1 MAPKKI
7 FILEDDAD
15 ISELESYALQNSGY
29 ETQIFSSSAPFY
41 QALHQELPDLI
52 LLDIMLP
59 GENGLDILARLRRMP
74 NTAELKIIL
83 VTAKTS
89 EMDTV
94 RGLDMG
100 ADDYITKPFGI
111 MELVSRV
118 RARLRTASDT
128 TPELLSFGGVE
139 MDLSR
144 RQVRVGTTPIDLTY
158 KEFELLRLFLS
169 NPNMALSRDILME
182 KVWGYD
188 YDGSTRTLDMHIK
201 TLRKKLGHFDGE
213 IQTVRNVGYKLT
225 DRDTLQVYPL

>member
-1 MAPKKI
+1 MSAKLI
-7 FILEDDAD
+7 YILEDDGD
-15 ISELESYALQNSGY
+15 ISEIESYALQNSGY
-29 ETQIFSSSAPFY
+29 ETRVFSSSAPFY
-41 QALHQELPDLI
+41 QAINQQLPDLV

-59 GENGLDILARLRRMP
+59 GESGLDILKRLRSSPR
-74 NTAELKIIL
+74 TAELKIVL
-83 VTAKTS
+83 VTAKST

-118 RARLRTASDT
+118 KARLRTSKAKES
-128 TPELLSFGGVE
+128 ELLTFGGIA
-139 MDLSR
+139 MDASR
-144 RQVRVGTTPIDLTY
+144 RLVRVNDTPCDLTY
-158 KEFELLRLFLS
+158 KEYELLRLFLS
-169 NPNMALSRDILME
+169 NPNVALSRDLLME

-201 TLRKKLGHFDGE
+201 TLRQKLGDFSGS

-225 DRDTLQVYPL
+225 AGER

>member
-1 MAPKKI
+1 MGSRWI
-7 FILEDDAD
+7 YILEDDSD
-15 ISELESYALQNSGY
+15 IAELESYALQNSGY
-29 ETQIFSSSAPFY
+29 ETRIFSSSAPFY
-41 QALHQELPDLI
+41 QAVNQRLPDLV

-59 GENGLDILARLRRMP
+59 GESGLDVLRRLRSNP
-74 NTAELKIIL
+74 GTAEVRVIL
-83 VTAKTS
+83 VTAKSS
-89 EMDTV
+89 EVDTV

-118 RARLRTASDT
+118 KARLRTSGAAPS
-128 TPELLSFGGVE
+128 EILSFAEIE
-139 MDLSR
+139 MDTSR
-144 RQVRVGTTPIDLTY
+144 RLVRVKGKPCDLTY

-169 NPNMALSRDILME
+169 NPNVALSRDLLME

-201 TLRKKLGHFDGE
+201 TLRQKLGSFSGS

-225 DRDTLQVYPL
+225 SEES

>member
-1 MAPKKI
+1 MGSRWI
-7 FILEDDAD
+7 YILEDDSD
-15 ISELESYALQNSGY
+15 IAELESYALQNSGY
-29 ETQIFSSSAPFY
+29 ETRIFSSSAPFY
-41 QALHQELPDLI
+41 QAVNQRLPDLV

-59 GENGLDILARLRRMP
+59 GESGLDVLRRLRSNP
-74 NTAELKIIL
+74 GTAEVRVIL
-83 VTAKTS
+83 VTAKSS
-89 EMDTV
+89 EVDTV

-118 RARLRTASDT
+118 KARLRTSGAAPS
-128 TPELLSFGGVE
+128 ELLSFAEIE
-139 MDLSR
+139 MDTSR
-144 RQVRVGTTPIDLTY
+144 RLVRVKGKPCDLTY

-169 NPNMALSRDILME
+169 NPNVALSRDLLME

-201 TLRKKLGHFDGE
+201 TLRQKLGSFSGS

-225 DRDTLQVYPL
+225 SEES

>member
-1 MAPKKI
+1 MASQKI
-7 FILEDDAD
+7 YILEDDAD

-29 ETQIFSSSAPFY
+29 ETRVFANSAAFY
-41 QALHQELPDLI
+41 QALNQELPDLV

-59 GENGLDILARLRRMP
+59 GESGLDVMARLRSASR
-74 NTAELKIIL
+74 TRGLKIIL
-83 VTAKTS
+83 VTAKTG

-118 RARLRTASDT
+118 RARLRTASASAAEVLTFQDLQMDT
-128 TPELLSFGGVE
+128 
-139 MDLSR
+139 SR
-144 RQVRVGTTPIDLTY
+144 RLVHVQGRSCDLTY
-158 KEFELLRLFLS
+158 KEYELLRLFLS
-169 NPNMALSRDILME
+169 NPNVALSRDLLME

-201 TLRKKLGHFDGE
+201 TLRKKLGQFSGS

-225 DRDTLQVYPL
+225 DRREL

>member
-1 MAPKKI
+1 MGSRWI
-7 FILEDDAD
+7 YILEDDSD
-15 ISELESYALQNSGY
+15 IAELESYALQNSGY
-29 ETQIFSSSAPFY
+29 ETRIFSSSAPFY
-41 QALHQELPDLI
+41 QAVNQRLPDLV

-59 GENGLDILARLRRMP
+59 GESGLDVLRRLRSNP
-74 NTAELKIIL
+74 GTAEVRVIL
-83 VTAKTS
+83 VTAKSS
-89 EMDTV
+89 EVDTV

-118 RARLRTASDT
+118 KARLRTTGAAPS
-128 TPELLSFGGVE
+128 ELLSFAEIE
-139 MDLSR
+139 MDTSR
-144 RQVRVGTTPIDLTY
+144 RLVRVKGKPCDLTY

-169 NPNMALSRDILME
+169 NPNVALSRDLLME

-201 TLRKKLGHFDGE
+201 TLRQKLGSFSGS

-225 DRDTLQVYPL
+225 SEES

>member
-1 MAPKKI
+1 MGTKLI
-7 FILEDDAD
+7 YILEDDGD
-15 ISELESYALQNSGY
+15 ISELESYALQNSGF
-29 ETQIFSSSAPFY
+29 ETRVFANSAPFY
-41 QALHQELPDLI
+41 QAMNREMPDLV

-59 GENGLDILARLRRMP
+59 GESGLDVLKRLRAAPR
-74 NTAELKIIL
+74 TAELKIIL
-83 VTAKTS
+83 VTAKST

-118 RARLRTASDT
+118 KARLRTANATAS
-128 TPELLSFGGVE
+128 ELLTFGGIE
-139 MDLSR
+139 MDESR
-144 RQVRVGTTPIDLTY
+144 RLVRVNGTPCDLTY
-158 KEFELLRLFLS
+158 KEYELLRLFLS
-169 NPNMALSRDILME
+169 NPDAALSRDLLME

-201 TLRKKLGHFDGE
+201 TLRKKLGNFSGT

-225 DRDTLQVYPL
+225 AREEP